1 LRSGDGGLKEIR
13 YFYTMI
19 LFPNCKINLG
29 LHVVSKR
36 TDGFHNIETIFYPV
50 PFYDALEIIRASDD
64 VFDFHATGLAI
75 PGENGHN
82 LCARAFKLLQPA
94 FKLPMVKMHLHK
106 VIPMGAGL
114 GGGSSDG
121 AFTLKLL
128 NQLFDLGQDKEQ
140 LMFFARELGSDC
152 SFFIENRPLFAY
164 ERGDRFEST
173 QIDLSGLTL
182 LLVFPGLHVSTAEA
196 YSEVVPVKPEKSLKE
211 LMKLP
216 VEQWK
221 DLLVNDF
228 ERPVFKK
235 RPVIGEIKQK
245 LYDAGALYASMS
257 GSGSAVYGLFSGT
270 PAVGSAFAGYKTVV
284 LQI

>member
-1 LRSGDGGLKEIR
+1 
-13 YFYTMI
+13 MI

-36 TDGFHNIETIFYPV
+36 DDGFHNLETVFYPV
-50 PFYDALEIIRASDD
+50 PLYDALEVICANDN
-64 VFDFHATGLAI
+64 VFAFNSSGLAI
-75 PGENGHN
+75 PGDAEHN

-152 SFFIENRPLFAY
+152 SFFIENRPLFAH

-196 YSEVVPVKPEKSLKE
+196 YAAVVPVKPEKSLKE
-211 LMKLP
+211 LMNCP
-216 VEQWK
+216 VGQWK
-221 DLLVNDF
+221 EILVNDF
-228 ERPVFKK
+228 EKSVFKK

-270 PAVGSAFAGYKTVV
+270 PAVGSALAGYKIVV
-284 LQI
+284 LQL